1 MAGISKDALKRHR
14 ISNFQSII
22 EVDYAAA
29 NGFGRFWFARLRI
42 VSL

>member
-1 MAGISKDALKRHR
+1 MAGISEDALKRHR

-29 NGFGRFWFARLRI
+29 KAVLLSSPGY
-42 VSL
+42 